1 MSLSSAHNR
10 LSEQRPLQIL
20 QHTPSERRA
29 ELMICSPHQPV
40 RVISA
45 RLSGLVNA
53 LQILW
58 PEKPKRFIYN
68 GMQLLE
74 SKTFSYY
81 GISDGDSI
89 IALPKED
96 FENEFKTT
104 QWLNLTR
111 DNESFNESM
120 KWMLHPHTANEAAR
134 LRDIHLI
141 KMEDK
146 PKVYMKMKM
155 PFENGKSDSCPICTN
170 QLNIVD
176 TPEAPS
182 EEALPVLW

>member
-1 MSLSSAHNR
+1 MSLSSAHSG
-10 LSEQRPLQIL
+10 LSEERPLQML
-20 QHTPSERRA
+20 PTATSERRA

-58 PEKPKRFIYN
+58 PENPKKFIYN

-96 FENEFKTT
+96 FDNEFKAT

-155 PFENGKSDSCPICTN
+155 PFENGKENNCSICTN
-170 QLNIVD
+170 PLIIVD
-176 TPEAPS
+176 SPESPS
-182 EEALPVLW
+182 EEALPILW